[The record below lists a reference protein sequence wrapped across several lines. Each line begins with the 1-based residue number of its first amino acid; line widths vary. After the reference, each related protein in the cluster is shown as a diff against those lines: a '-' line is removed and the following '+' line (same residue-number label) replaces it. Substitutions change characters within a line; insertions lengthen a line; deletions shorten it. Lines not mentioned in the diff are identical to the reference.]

1 MKTENYRQKE
11 ADMKR
16 SVIYVLLTSFLVAGA
31 VFAGQ
36 GYRGQGGP
44 GMAYGIGRITNLT
57 QEQKDKIFAL
67 EQSLR
72 KDVAAFQVD
81 ADNVAY
87 ELHKVLTASTIDE
100 KKANDLHAK
109 LQDLRTKIANRRFET
124 HLAIMKLLTPDQRKQ
139 LADMPRTR
147 GGSAVGG
154 PKGGVAPR
162 KGGW

>member
-1 MKTENYRQKE
+1 MT
-11 ADMKR
+11 
-16 SVIYVLLTSFLVAGA
+16 
-31 VFAGQ
+31 
-36 GYRGQGGP
+36 
-44 GMAYGIGRITNLT
+44 
-57 QEQKDKIFAL
+57 
-67 EQSLR
+67 
-72 KDVAAFQVD
+72 
-81 ADNVAY
+81 
-87 ELHKVLTASTIDE
+87 E